1 MSITACLI
9 DSREPQ
15 WVQRLTFGGA
25 LTTVTALEHG
35 DLLATTDDGTLI
47 AVERKTAGDLLGSLG
62 DGRLWPQLAGMRQQ
76 TPWCY
81 LVVCGL
87 LSPAAD
93 GFTTT
98 ERGVTKWP
106 WPSVQG
112 ALIQAQELGVVVVLA
127 ADDQDYEATVLRLSS
142 RSHDATVMIKP
153 VKEPSILSEAERILT
168 AFPGIGLE
176 RVGAILDYTAR
187 PCWALAWL
195 THLDSTDKV
204 PGVGPGI
211 KRNIRAALGLADN
224 ESLWVLVDEGG
235 NDGNGTDG
243 TTGVDA
249 ADVANDSQ
257 CSARDAR
264 GAVLRDE
271 QSRAGDGRDAE
282 GVRAGVVTHQLI

>member
-1 MSITACLI
+1 MSIIAAMI
-9 DSREPQ
+9 DSREPT

-87 LSPAAD
+87 LSPSAD
-93 GFTTT
+93 GYTTT

-106 WPSVQG
+106 WASVQG
-112 ALIQAQELGVVVVLA
+112 AMIQAQELGVVVVLA

-195 THLDSTDKV
+195 THLDATDKV
-204 PGVGPGI
+204 PGVGLGI
-211 KRNIRAALGLADN
+211 KRNIRSALGLADN
-224 ESLWVLVDEGG
+224 ESLWVLIDEGENNG
-235 NDGNGTDG
+235 NSTDS
-243 TTGVDA
+243 TTRTDA
-249 ADVANDSQ
+249 ANVADDHIGGTS
-257 CSARDAR
+257 DAR
-264 GAVLRDE
+264 GAVLWGGE
-271 QSRAGDGRDAE
+271 PRAGDGRDAE
-282 GVRAGVVTHQLI
+282 RARTGATVRSLI